1 MLNINLATPIY
12 GTAASGINFFEND
25 TAYQKMFPSVE
36 AWVAAGKPY
45 CIVIDVCFVDHLGN
59 SVMIGQDAAYGR
71 YYCFHRKPTDT
82 QWVPYSFNHND
93 CMMFADLIV
102 SYNGTDYIVGY
113 TTEFKYEKLTVFDFM
128 PDSTTESAVSGS

>member
-1 MLNINLATPIY
+1 MLNIDLTTPIY
-12 GTAASGINFFEND
+12 GTAGLGLNFFENAA
-25 TAYQKMFPSVE
+25 AYQKMFPSVD

-59 SVMIGQDAAYGR
+59 YVMIGQDAAYGS
-71 YYCFHRKPTDT
+71 YYCFHKKPVAEKWD
-82 QWVPYSFNHND
+82 VYVYHCND

-102 SYNGTDYIVGY
+102 SYDGTNYVVGY

-128 PDSTTESAVSGS
+128 PASTTESAVSGS